1 MIYVI
6 EVEAGE
12 REDELTYLEDG
23 TLLREN
29 TEWGDRLPVA
39 PGQTAEV
46 KDVKE
51 VVEETQRF
59 FTMNDMSTILDKFIE
74 WCASTVGTIV
84 WALIVWVIRK
94 KILKALLKV
103 LGKALDRSRLDEG
116 DTKFMLSLSRF
127 AGNVVLVIMIIDILG
142 FDTTSFIAV
151 LGSAGIALG
160 MSLQGSLA
168 NVAGG
173 ILILLFKPFAVGD
186 YIVAGGYEGNV
197 TTIDLLYT
205 KLITIDNKMVTIPN
219 GTLSNSSI
227 VNVASQPQRRLDIQI
242 GIGYSSDLKLAKR
255 LLLDAM
261 NKQAGG
267 LTDKE
272 IMVVVKSLDDSCGT
286 LETRC
291 WVMTSDYWNVRFAL
305 LEGYKETFDD
315 NGIEIP
321 FNQMDVHIVQ

>member
-1 MIYVI
+1 MNNI
-6 EVEAGE
+6 
-12 REDELTYLEDG
+12 LT
-23 TLLREN
+23 
-29 TEWGDRLPVA
+29 A
-39 PGQTAEV
+39 FAQTAEV

-59 FTMNDMSTILDKFIE
+59 FTMNDMRTILDKFIE

-84 WALIVWVIRK
+84 WALIVWIIGK

-116 DTKFMLSLSRF
+116 VTKFMLSLSRF
-127 AGNVVLVIMIIDILG
+127 AGNVVLVVMIIDILG

-261 NKQAGG
+261 NKQAGV
-267 LTDKE
+267 LTDKD
-272 IMVVVKSLDDSCGT
+272 IMVVVKSLDDSCVT

>member
-1 MIYVI
+1 MNNI
-6 EVEAGE
+6 
-12 REDELTYLEDG
+12 LT
-23 TLLREN
+23 
-29 TEWGDRLPVA
+29 A
-39 PGQTAEV
+39 FAQTAEV

-59 FTMNDMSTILDKFIE
+59 FTMNDMRTILDKFIE

-84 WALIVWVIRK
+84 WALIVWVIGK

-103 LGKALDRSRLDEG
+103 LGKAFDRSRLDDG
-116 DTKFMLSLSRF
+116 VTKFMLSLSRF

-261 NKQAGG
+261 NKQAGV
-267 LTDKE
+267 LTDKD
-272 IMVVVKSLDDSCGT
+272 IMVVVKSLDDSCVT

>member
-1 MIYVI
+1 MNNI
-6 EVEAGE
+6 
-12 REDELTYLEDG
+12 LT
-23 TLLREN
+23 
-29 TEWGDRLPVA
+29 A
-39 PGQTAEV
+39 FAQTAEV

-51 VVEETQRF
+51 VVEATQRF
-59 FTMNDMSTILDKFIE
+59 FTMNDMRTILDKFIE

-84 WALIVWVIRK
+84 WALIVWIIGK

-116 DTKFMLSLSRF
+116 VTKFMLSLSRF

-261 NKQAGG
+261 NKQAGV
-267 LTDKE
+267 LTDKD
-272 IMVVVKSLDDSCGT
+272 IMVVVKSLDDSCVT

>member
-1 MIYVI
+1 MNNI
-6 EVEAGE
+6 
-12 REDELTYLEDG
+12 LT
-23 TLLREN
+23 
-29 TEWGDRLPVA
+29 A
-39 PGQTAEV
+39 FAQTAEV

-59 FTMNDMSTILDKFIE
+59 FTMNDMRTILDKFIE
-74 WCASTVGTIV
+74 WCASTVGMIV
-84 WALIVWVIRK
+84 WALIVWIIGK

-116 DTKFMLSLSRF
+116 VTKFMLSLSRF

-261 NKQAGG
+261 NKQAGV
-267 LTDKE
+267 LTDKD
-272 IMVVVKSLDDSCGT
+272 IMVVVKSLDDSCVT

>member
-1 MIYVI
+1 MNNI
-6 EVEAGE
+6 
-12 REDELTYLEDG
+12 LT
-23 TLLREN
+23 
-29 TEWGDRLPVA
+29 A
-39 PGQTAEV
+39 FAQTAEV

-59 FTMNDMSTILDKFIE
+59 FTMNDMRTILDKFIE

-84 WALIVWVIRK
+84 WALIVWVIGK

-103 LGKALDRSRLDEG
+103 LGKALDRSRLDDG
-116 DTKFMLSLSRF
+116 VTKFMLSLSRF

-205 KLITIDNKMVTIPN
+205 KLITIDNKTVTIPN

-242 GIGYSSDLKLAKR
+242 GIGYSSNLKLAKR

-261 NKQAGG
+261 NKQAGV
-267 LTDKE
+267 LTDKD
-272 IMVVVKSLDDSCGT
+272 IMVVVKSLDDSCVT

>member
-1 MIYVI
+1 MNNI
-6 EVEAGE
+6 
-12 REDELTYLEDG
+12 LT
-23 TLLREN
+23 
-29 TEWGDRLPVA
+29 A
-39 PGQTAEV
+39 FAQTAEV

-59 FTMNDMSTILDKFIE
+59 FTMNDMRTILDKFIE

-84 WALIVWVIRK
+84 WALIVWVIGK

-116 DTKFMLSLSRF
+116 VSKFMLSLSRF

-261 NKQAGG
+261 NKQAGV
-267 LTDKE
+267 LTDKD
-272 IMVVVKSLDDSCGT
+272 IMVVVKSLDDSCVT

>member
-1 MIYVI
+1 MNNI
-6 EVEAGE
+6 
-12 REDELTYLEDG
+12 LT
-23 TLLREN
+23 
-29 TEWGDRLPVA
+29 A
-39 PGQTAEV
+39 FAQTAEV

-59 FTMNDMSTILDKFIE
+59 FTMNDMRTILDKFIE

-84 WALIVWVIRK
+84 WALIVWVIGK
-94 KILKALLKV
+94 KILKALIKV

-116 DTKFMLSLSRF
+116 VTKFMLSLSRF

-261 NKQAGG
+261 NKQAGV
-267 LTDKE
+267 LTDKD
-272 IMVVVKSLDDSCGT
+272 IMVVVKSLDDSCVT

>member
-1 MIYVI
+1 MNNI
-6 EVEAGE
+6 
-12 REDELTYLEDG
+12 LT
-23 TLLREN
+23 
-29 TEWGDRLPVA
+29 A
-39 PGQTAEV
+39 FAQTAEV

-59 FTMNDMSTILDKFIE
+59 FTMNDMRTILDKFIE

-84 WALIVWVIRK
+84 WALIVWIIGK

-116 DTKFMLSLSRF
+116 VTKFMLSLSRF

-261 NKQAGG
+261 NKQAGV
-267 LTDKE
+267 LTDKD
-272 IMVVVKSLDDSCGT
+272 IMVVVKSLDDSCVT

-305 LEGYKETFDD
+305 LECYKETFDD

>member
-1 MIYVI
+1 MNSF
-6 EVEAGE
+6 
-12 REDELTYLEDG
+12 
-23 TLLREN
+23 LLA
-29 TEWGDRLPVA
+29 LA
-39 PGQTAEV
+39 QIAEV

-59 FTMNDMSTILDKFIE
+59 FTMNDLKTIFDKFVE

-84 WALIVWVIRK
+84 WALIVWVIGK
-94 KILKALLKV
+94 KILKTLLKV
-103 LGKALDRSRLDEG
+103 LGRAFDRSRLDEG
-116 DTKFMLSLSRF
+116 VTKFMMSLSKF
-127 AGNVVLVIMIIDILG
+127 AGNVVLVIMIVDILG

-205 KLITIDNKMVTIPN
+205 KLITIDNKTVTIPN
-219 GTLSNSSI
+219 VTLSNSSI

-261 NKQAGG
+261 NKQAGV
-267 LTDKE
+267 LTDKD
-272 IMVVVKSLDDSCGT
+272 IMVVVKSLDDSCVT

>member
-1 MIYVI
+1 MNNI
-6 EVEAGE
+6 
-12 REDELTYLEDG
+12 LT
-23 TLLREN
+23 
-29 TEWGDRLPVA
+29 A
-39 PGQTAEV
+39 FAQTAEV

-59 FTMNDMSTILDKFIE
+59 FTMNDMRTILDKFIE

-84 WALIVWVIRK
+84 WALIVWIIGK

-116 DTKFMLSLSRF
+116 VTKFMLSLSRF

-261 NKQAGG
+261 NTQAGV
-267 LTDKE
+267 LTDKD
-272 IMVVVKSLDDSCGT
+272 IMVVVKSLDDSCVT

>member
-1 MIYVI
+1 MNNI
-6 EVEAGE
+6 
-12 REDELTYLEDG
+12 LT
-23 TLLREN
+23 
-29 TEWGDRLPVA
+29 A
-39 PGQTAEV
+39 FAQTAEV

-59 FTMNDMSTILDKFIE
+59 FTMNDMRTILDKFIE

-84 WALIVWVIRK
+84 WALIVWVIGK

-116 DTKFMLSLSRF
+116 VTKFMLSSSRF

-261 NKQAGG
+261 NKQVGV
-267 LTDKE
+267 LTDKD
-272 IMVVVKSLDDSCGT
+272 IMVVVKSLDDSCVT

-291 WVMTSDYWNVRFAL
+291 WVVTSDYWNVRFAL

>member
-1 MIYVI
+1 MNNI
-6 EVEAGE
+6 
-12 REDELTYLEDG
+12 LT
-23 TLLREN
+23 
-29 TEWGDRLPVA
+29 A
-39 PGQTAEV
+39 FAQTAEV

-59 FTMNDMSTILDKFIE
+59 FTMNDMRTILDKFIE
-74 WCASTVGTIV
+74 WCAGTVGTIV
-84 WALIVWVIRK
+84 WALIVWVIGK

-116 DTKFMLSLSRF
+116 VTKFTMSLSKF

-205 KLITIDNKMVTIPN
+205 KLITIDNKTVTIPN

-242 GIGYSSDLKLAKR
+242 GIGYSSDLKLAKK

-261 NKQAGG
+261 NKQSGV
-267 LTDKE
+267 LTDKD
-272 IMVVVKSLDDSCGT
+272 IMVVVKSLDDSCVT

>member
-1 MIYVI
+1 MNNI
-6 EVEAGE
+6 
-12 REDELTYLEDG
+12 LT
-23 TLLREN
+23 
-29 TEWGDRLPVA
+29 A
-39 PGQTAEV
+39 FAQTAEV

-59 FTMNDMSTILDKFIE
+59 FTMNDMRTILDKFIE

-84 WALIVWVIRK
+84 WALIVWVIGK

-116 DTKFMLSLSRF
+116 VTKFMLSSSRF

-242 GIGYSSDLKLAKR
+242 GIGYSSDLKFAKR

-261 NKQAGG
+261 NKQAGV
-267 LTDKE
+267 LTDKD
-272 IMVVVKSLDDSCGT
+272 IMVVVKSLDDSCVT

>member
-1 MIYVI
+1 MNNI
-6 EVEAGE
+6 
-12 REDELTYLEDG
+12 LT
-23 TLLREN
+23 
-29 TEWGDRLPVA
+29 A
-39 PGQTAEV
+39 FAQTAEV

-59 FTMNDMSTILDKFIE
+59 FTMNDMRTILDKFIE

-84 WALIVWVIRK
+84 WALIVWVIGK

-116 DTKFMLSLSRF
+116 VTKFTMSLSKF

-186 YIVAGGYEGNV
+186 YIVVGGYEGNV

-205 KLITIDNKMVTIPN
+205 KLITIDNKTVTIPN

-242 GIGYSSDLKLAKR
+242 GIGYSSDLKLAKK

-261 NKQAGG
+261 NKQSGV
-267 LTDKE
+267 LTDKD
-272 IMVVVKSLDDSCGT
+272 IMVVVKSLDDSCVT

>member
-1 MIYVI
+1 M
-6 EVEAGE
+6 
-12 REDELTYLEDG
+12 
-23 TLLREN
+23 
-29 TEWGDRLPVA
+29 
-39 PGQTAEV
+39 
-46 KDVKE
+46 
-51 VVEETQRF
+51 
-59 FTMNDMSTILDKFIE
+59 
-74 WCASTVGTIV
+74 
-84 WALIVWVIRK
+84 
-94 KILKALLKV
+94 

-116 DTKFMLSLSRF
+116 VTKFMLSLSRF

-261 NKQAGG
+261 NKQAGV
-267 LTDKE
+267 LTDKD
-272 IMVVVKSLDDSCGT
+272 IMVVVKSLDDSCVT

-315 NGIEIP
+315 NGIEVP

>member
-1 MIYVI
+1 MNNI
-6 EVEAGE
+6 
-12 REDELTYLEDG
+12 LT
-23 TLLREN
+23 
-29 TEWGDRLPVA
+29 A
-39 PGQTAEV
+39 FAQTAEV

-59 FTMNDMSTILDKFIE
+59 FTMNDMRTILDKFIE

-84 WALIVWVIRK
+84 WALIVWVIGK

-103 LGKALDRSRLDEG
+103 LGKALDRSRLDDG
-116 DTKFMLSLSRF
+116 VTKFMLSLSRF

-186 YIVAGGYEGNV
+186 YIVAGGYEGSV

-242 GIGYSSDLKLAKR
+242 GIGYSSDLKLAKK

-261 NKQAGG
+261 NKQAGV
-267 LTDKE
+267 LTDKD
-272 IMVVVKSLDDSCGT
+272 IMVVVKSLDDSCVT

>member
-1 MIYVI
+1 MNNI
-6 EVEAGE
+6 
-12 REDELTYLEDG
+12 LT
-23 TLLREN
+23 
-29 TEWGDRLPVA
+29 A
-39 PGQTAEV
+39 FAQTAEV

-59 FTMNDMSTILDKFIE
+59 FTMNDIRTILDKFIE

-84 WALIVWVIRK
+84 WALIVWVIGK

-116 DTKFMLSLSRF
+116 VTKFMLSLSRF

-261 NKQAGG
+261 NKQAGV
-267 LTDKE
+267 LTDKD
-272 IMVVVKSLDDSCGT
+272 IMVVVKSLDDSCVT

>member
-1 MIYVI
+1 MNNI
-6 EVEAGE
+6 
-12 REDELTYLEDG
+12 LT
-23 TLLREN
+23 
-29 TEWGDRLPVA
+29 A
-39 PGQTAEV
+39 FAQTAEV

-59 FTMNDMSTILDKFIE
+59 FTMNDMRTILDKFIE

-84 WALIVWVIRK
+84 WALIVWVIGK

-116 DTKFMLSLSRF
+116 VTKFMLSLSRF

-261 NKQAGG
+261 NKQAGV
-267 LTDKE
+267 LTDKD
-272 IMVVVKSLDDSCGT
+272 IMVVVKSLDDSCVT

-321 FNQMDVHIVQ
+321 FNQLDVTVKQETAKNNNEN

>member
-1 MIYVI
+1 MNNI
-6 EVEAGE
+6 
-12 REDELTYLEDG
+12 LT
-23 TLLREN
+23 
-29 TEWGDRLPVA
+29 A
-39 PGQTAEV
+39 FAQTAEV

-59 FTMNDMSTILDKFIE
+59 FTMNDMRTILDKFIE

-84 WALIVWVIRK
+84 WALIVWVIGK

-103 LGKALDRSRLDEG
+103 LGKALDRSRLDDG
-116 DTKFMLSLSRF
+116 VTKFMLSLSRF

-186 YIVAGGYEGNV
+186 YIVAGGYEGSV

-261 NKQAGG
+261 NKQAGV
-267 LTDKE
+267 LTDKD
-272 IMVVVKSLDDSCGT
+272 IMVVVKSLDDSCVT

-305 LEGYKETFDD
+305 LEGYKETFDN

>member
-1 MIYVI
+1 MNNI
-6 EVEAGE
+6 
-12 REDELTYLEDG
+12 LT
-23 TLLREN
+23 
-29 TEWGDRLPVA
+29 A
-39 PGQTAEV
+39 FAQTAEV

-59 FTMNDMSTILDKFIE
+59 FTMNDMRTILDKFIE

-84 WALIVWVIRK
+84 WALIVWIIGK

-116 DTKFMLSLSRF
+116 VTKFMLSLSRF

-261 NKQAGG
+261 NKQAGV
-267 LTDKE
+267 LTDKD
-272 IMVVVKSLDDSCGT
+272 IMVVVKSLDDSCVT

-305 LEGYKETFDD
+305 LEGFKETFDD

>member
-1 MIYVI
+1 MNNI
-6 EVEAGE
+6 
-12 REDELTYLEDG
+12 LT
-23 TLLREN
+23 
-29 TEWGDRLPVA
+29 A
-39 PGQTAEV
+39 FAQTAEV

-59 FTMNDMSTILDKFIE
+59 FTMNDMRTILDKFIE

-84 WALIVWVIRK
+84 WALIVWIIGK

-116 DTKFMLSLSRF
+116 VTKFMLSLSRF

-197 TTIDLLYT
+197 TTIELLYT

-261 NKQAGG
+261 NKQAGV
-267 LTDKE
+267 LTDKD
-272 IMVVVKSLDDSCGT
+272 IMVVVKSLDDSCVT

>member
-1 MIYVI
+1 MNNI
-6 EVEAGE
+6 
-12 REDELTYLEDG
+12 LT
-23 TLLREN
+23 
-29 TEWGDRLPVA
+29 A
-39 PGQTAEV
+39 FAQTAEV

-59 FTMNDMSTILDKFIE
+59 FTMIDMRTILDKFIE

-84 WALIVWVIRK
+84 WALIVWIIGK

-116 DTKFMLSLSRF
+116 VTKFMLSLSRF

-261 NKQAGG
+261 NKQAGV
-267 LTDKE
+267 LTDKD
-272 IMVVVKSLDDSCGT
+272 IMVVVKSLDDSCVT

-321 FNQMDVHIVQ
+321 FNQMDVHIVE

>member
-1 MIYVI
+1 MNNI
-6 EVEAGE
+6 
-12 REDELTYLEDG
+12 LT
-23 TLLREN
+23 
-29 TEWGDRLPVA
+29 A
-39 PGQTAEV
+39 FAQTAEV

-59 FTMNDMSTILDKFIE
+59 FTMNDMRTILDKFIE

-84 WALIVWVIRK
+84 WALIVWVIGK

-116 DTKFMLSLSRF
+116 VTKFMLSLSRF

-242 GIGYSSDLKLAKR
+242 GIGYSSDLKLAKK

-261 NKQAGG
+261 NKQAGV
-267 LTDKE
+267 LTDKD
-272 IMVVVKSLDDSCGT
+272 IMVVVKSLDDSCVT

>member
-1 MIYVI
+1 MNNI
-6 EVEAGE
+6 
-12 REDELTYLEDG
+12 LT
-23 TLLREN
+23 
-29 TEWGDRLPVA
+29 A
-39 PGQTAEV
+39 FAQTAEV

-59 FTMNDMSTILDKFIE
+59 FTMNDMRTILDKFIE

-84 WALIVWVIRK
+84 WALIVWIIGK

-116 DTKFMLSLSRF
+116 VTKFMLSLSRF

-255 LLLDAM
+255 LLLDAV
-261 NKQAGG
+261 NKQAGV
-267 LTDKE
+267 LTDKD
-272 IMVVVKSLDDSCGT
+272 IMVVVKSLDDSCVT

>member
-1 MIYVI
+1 MNNI
-6 EVEAGE
+6 
-12 REDELTYLEDG
+12 LT
-23 TLLREN
+23 
-29 TEWGDRLPVA
+29 A
-39 PGQTAEV
+39 FAQTAEV

-51 VVEETQRF
+51 VFEETQRF
-59 FTMNDMSTILDKFIE
+59 FTMNDMRTILDKFIE

-84 WALIVWVIRK
+84 WALIVWVIGK

-116 DTKFMLSLSRF
+116 VTKFMLSSSRF

-261 NKQAGG
+261 NKQAGV
-267 LTDKE
+267 LTDKD
-272 IMVVVKSLDDSCGT
+272 IMVVVKSLDDSCVT

>member
-1 MIYVI
+1 MNNI
-6 EVEAGE
+6 
-12 REDELTYLEDG
+12 LT
-23 TLLREN
+23 
-29 TEWGDRLPVA
+29 A
-39 PGQTAEV
+39 FAQTAEV

-59 FTMNDMSTILDKFIE
+59 FTMNDMRTILDKFIE

-84 WALIVWVIRK
+84 WALIVWIIGK

-116 DTKFMLSLSRF
+116 VTKFMLSLSRF

-261 NKQAGG
+261 NKQAGV
-267 LTDKE
+267 LTDKD
-272 IMVVVKSLDDSCGT
+272 IMVVVKSLDDSCVT

>member
-1 MIYVI
+1 MNNI
-6 EVEAGE
+6 
-12 REDELTYLEDG
+12 LT
-23 TLLREN
+23 
-29 TEWGDRLPVA
+29 A
-39 PGQTAEV
+39 FAQTAEV

-59 FTMNDMSTILDKFIE
+59 FTMNDMRTILDKFIE

-84 WALIVWVIRK
+84 WALIVWIIGK

-116 DTKFMLSLSRF
+116 VTKFMLSLSRF

-261 NKQAGG
+261 NKQAGV
-267 LTDKE
+267 LTDKD
-272 IMVVVKSLDDSCGT
+272 IMVVVKSLDDSCVT

-305 LEGYKETFDD
+305 LEGYKGTFDD

>member
-1 MIYVI
+1 MNNI
-6 EVEAGE
+6 
-12 REDELTYLEDG
+12 LT
-23 TLLREN
+23 
-29 TEWGDRLPVA
+29 A
-39 PGQTAEV
+39 FAQTAEV

-59 FTMNDMSTILDKFIE
+59 FTMNDMRTILDKFIE

-84 WALIVWVIRK
+84 WALIVWVIGK

-116 DTKFMLSLSRF
+116 VTKFMLSLSRF

-261 NKQAGG
+261 NKQASV
-267 LTDKE
+267 LTDKD
-272 IMVVVKSLDDSCGT
+272 IMVVVKSLDDSCVT

>member
-1 MIYVI
+1 MNNI
-6 EVEAGE
+6 
-12 REDELTYLEDG
+12 LT
-23 TLLREN
+23 
-29 TEWGDRLPVA
+29 A
-39 PGQTAEV
+39 FAQTAEV

-59 FTMNDMSTILDKFIE
+59 FTMNDMRTILDKFIE

-84 WALIVWVIRK
+84 WALIVWVIGK

-116 DTKFMLSLSRF
+116 VTKFMLSLSRF

-261 NKQAGG
+261 NKQAGV
-267 LTDKE
+267 LTDKD
-272 IMVVVKSLDDSCGT
+272 IKVVVKSLDDSCVT

>member
-1 MIYVI
+1 MNNI
-6 EVEAGE
+6 
-12 REDELTYLEDG
+12 LT
-23 TLLREN
+23 
-29 TEWGDRLPVA
+29 A
-39 PGQTAEV
+39 FAQTAEV

-59 FTMNDMSTILDKFIE
+59 FTMNDMRTILDKFIE

-84 WALIVWVIRK
+84 WALIVWVIGK

-103 LGKALDRSRLDEG
+103 LGKALDRSRLDDG
-116 DTKFMLSLSRF
+116 VTKFMLSLSRF

-219 GTLSNSSI
+219 GTLSNSSL

-261 NKQAGG
+261 NKQAGV
-267 LTDKE
+267 LTDKD
-272 IMVVVKSLDDSCGT
+272 IMVVVKSLDDSCVT

>member
-1 MIYVI
+1 MNNI
-6 EVEAGE
+6 
-12 REDELTYLEDG
+12 LT
-23 TLLREN
+23 
-29 TEWGDRLPVA
+29 A
-39 PGQTAEV
+39 FAQTAEV

-59 FTMNDMSTILDKFIE
+59 FTMNDMRTILDKFIE

-84 WALIVWVIRK
+84 WALIVWVIGK

-116 DTKFMLSLSRF
+116 VTKFMLSSSRF

-186 YIVAGGYEGNV
+186 YIVAGGYEGTV

-261 NKQAGG
+261 NKQAGV
-267 LTDKE
+267 LTDKD
-272 IMVVVKSLDDSCGT
+272 IMVVVKSLDDSCVT

>member
-1 MIYVI
+1 MNNI
-6 EVEAGE
+6 
-12 REDELTYLEDG
+12 LT
-23 TLLREN
+23 
-29 TEWGDRLPVA
+29 A
-39 PGQTAEV
+39 FAQTAEV

-59 FTMNDMSTILDKFIE
+59 FTMNDMRTILDKFIE

-84 WALIVWVIRK
+84 WALIVWIIGK

-116 DTKFMLSLSRF
+116 VTKFMLSLSRF

-261 NKQAGG
+261 NKQAGV
-267 LTDKE
+267 LTDKD
-272 IMVVVKSLDDSCGT
+272 IMVVVKSLDDSCVT

-305 LEGYKETFDD
+305 LEGYKKTFDD

>member
-1 MIYVI
+1 MNNI
-6 EVEAGE
+6 
-12 REDELTYLEDG
+12 LTAF
-23 TLLREN
+23 
-29 TEWGDRLPVA
+29 V
-39 PGQTAEV
+39 QTAEV

-59 FTMNDMSTILDKFIE
+59 FTMNDMRTILDKFIE

-84 WALIVWVIRK
+84 WALIVWVIGK

-116 DTKFMLSLSRF
+116 VTKFTMSLSKF

-205 KLITIDNKMVTIPN
+205 KLITIDNKTVTIPN

-242 GIGYSSDLKLAKR
+242 GIGYSSDLKLAKK

-261 NKQAGG
+261 NKQSGV
-267 LTDKE
+267 LTDKD
-272 IMVVVKSLDDSCGT
+272 IMVVVKSLDDSCVT

-305 LEGYKETFDD
+305 LEGYKEMFDD

>member
-1 MIYVI
+1 MNNI
-6 EVEAGE
+6 
-12 REDELTYLEDG
+12 LT
-23 TLLREN
+23 
-29 TEWGDRLPVA
+29 A
-39 PGQTAEV
+39 FAQTAEV

-59 FTMNDMSTILDKFIE
+59 FTMNDMRTILDKFIE

-84 WALIVWVIRK
+84 WALIVWVIGK

-116 DTKFMLSLSRF
+116 VTKFMLSLSRF

-186 YIVAGGYEGNV
+186 YIVAGGYEGSV

-261 NKQAGG
+261 NKQAGV
-267 LTDKE
+267 LTDKD
-272 IMVVVKSLDDSCGT
+272 IMVVVKSLDDSCVT

>member
-1 MIYVI
+1 MNNI
-6 EVEAGE
+6 
-12 REDELTYLEDG
+12 LT
-23 TLLREN
+23 
-29 TEWGDRLPVA
+29 A
-39 PGQTAEV
+39 FAQTAEV

-59 FTMNDMSTILDKFIE
+59 FTMNDMRTILDKFIE

-84 WALIVWVIRK
+84 WALIVWIIGK

-116 DTKFMLSLSRF
+116 VTRF

-242 GIGYSSDLKLAKR
+242 GIGYSSNLKLAKR

-261 NKQAGG
+261 NKQAGV
-267 LTDKE
+267 LTDKD
-272 IMVVVKSLDDSCGT
+272 IMVVVKSLDDSCVT

>member
-1 MIYVI
+1 MNNI
-6 EVEAGE
+6 
-12 REDELTYLEDG
+12 LT
-23 TLLREN
+23 
-29 TEWGDRLPVA
+29 A
-39 PGQTAEV
+39 FAQTAEV

-59 FTMNDMSTILDKFIE
+59 FTMNDMRTILDKFIE

-84 WALIVWVIRK
+84 WALIVWVIGK

-103 LGKALDRSRLDEG
+103 LGKALNRSRLDEG
-116 DTKFMLSLSRF
+116 VTKFTMSLSKF

-205 KLITIDNKMVTIPN
+205 KLITIDNKTVTIPN

-242 GIGYSSDLKLAKR
+242 GIGYSSDLKLAKK

-261 NKQAGG
+261 NNQSGV
-267 LTDKE
+267 LTDKD
-272 IMVVVKSLDDSCGT
+272 IMVVVKSLDDSCVT

>member
-1 MIYVI
+1 MNSF
-6 EVEAGE
+6 
-12 REDELTYLEDG
+12 
-23 TLLREN
+23 LLS
-29 TEWGDRLPVA
+29 LA
-39 PGQTAEV
+39 QIAEV

-51 VVEETQRF
+51 VVDETQRF
-59 FTMNDMSTILDKFIE
+59 FTMNDIRTILDKFIE

-84 WALIVWVIRK
+84 WALIVWVIGK

-116 DTKFMLSLSRF
+116 VTKFTMSLSKF

-205 KLITIDNKMVTIPN
+205 KLITIDNKTVTIPN

-242 GIGYSSDLKLAKR
+242 GIGYSSDLKLAKK
-255 LLLDAM
+255 LLLEAM
-261 NKQAGG
+261 NKQAGV
-267 LTDKE
+267 LTDKD
-272 IMVVVKSLDDSCGT
+272 IMVVVKSLDDSCVT

-305 LEGYKETFDD
+305 LEGYKEAFDD

>member
-1 MIYVI
+1 MNNI
-6 EVEAGE
+6 
-12 REDELTYLEDG
+12 LT
-23 TLLREN
+23 
-29 TEWGDRLPVA
+29 A
-39 PGQTAEV
+39 FAQTAEV

-59 FTMNDMSTILDKFIE
+59 FTMNDMRTILDKFIE

-84 WALIVWVIRK
+84 WALIVWVIGK

-103 LGKALDRSRLDEG
+103 LGKALNRSRLDEG
-116 DTKFMLSLSRF
+116 VTKFTMSLSKF

-205 KLITIDNKMVTIPN
+205 KLITIDNKTVTIPN

-242 GIGYSSDLKLAKR
+242 GIGYSSDLKLAKK

-261 NKQAGG
+261 NKQSGV
-267 LTDKE
+267 LTDKD
-272 IMVVVKSLDDSCGT
+272 IMVVVKSLDDSCVT

>member
-1 MIYVI
+1 MNNI
-6 EVEAGE
+6 
-12 REDELTYLEDG
+12 LT
-23 TLLREN
+23 
-29 TEWGDRLPVA
+29 A
-39 PGQTAEV
+39 FAQTAEV

-51 VVEETQRF
+51 VVAETQRF
-59 FTMNDMSTILDKFIE
+59 FTMNDMRTILDKFIE

-84 WALIVWVIRK
+84 WALIVWVIGK

-116 DTKFMLSLSRF
+116 VTKFMLSLSRF

-261 NKQAGG
+261 NKQAGV
-267 LTDKE
+267 LTDKD
-272 IMVVVKSLDDSCGT
+272 IMVVVKSLDDSCVT

>member
-1 MIYVI
+1 MNSF
-6 EVEAGE
+6 
-12 REDELTYLEDG
+12 
-23 TLLREN
+23 LLA
-29 TEWGDRLPVA
+29 LA
-39 PGQTAEV
+39 QIAEV

-59 FTMNDMSTILDKFIE
+59 FTMNDLKTIFDKFVE

-84 WALIVWVIRK
+84 WALIVWVIGK
-94 KILKALLKV
+94 KILKTLLKV
-103 LGKALDRSRLDEG
+103 LGRAFDRSRLDEG
-116 DTKFMLSLSRF
+116 VTKFMMSLSKF
-127 AGNVVLVIMIIDILG
+127 AGNVVLVIMIVDILG

-205 KLITIDNKMVTIPN
+205 KLITIDNKTVTIPN

-261 NKQAGG
+261 NKQAGV
-267 LTDKE
+267 LTDKD
-272 IMVVVKSLDDSCGT
+272 IMVVVKSLDDSCVT